1 MFSVELE
8 TIQANFMQSQFRVHP
23 SVKVTQLTWDIIFL

>member
-8 TIQANFMQSQFRVHP
+8 AIQANFMQSQFRVHP
-23 SVKVTQLTWDIIFL
+23 SVKVTLN